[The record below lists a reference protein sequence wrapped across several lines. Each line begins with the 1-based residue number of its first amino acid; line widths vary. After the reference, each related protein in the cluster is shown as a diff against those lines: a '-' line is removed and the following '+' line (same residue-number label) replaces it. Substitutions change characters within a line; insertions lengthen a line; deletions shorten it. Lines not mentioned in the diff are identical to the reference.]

1 MGARGEEN
9 GSGTALAGKDLPE
22 LLKDIYP
29 LDLNYFQDSHC
40 NGSMAM
46 YIVEPTLA
54 MSCPSVKLLL

>member
-22 LLKDIYP
+22 LLIRY
-29 LDLNYFQDSHC
+29 LSIGNYFQDSHC

>member
-22 LLKDIYP
+22 LLIRYLSIGP
-29 LDLNYFQDSHC
+29 QLFPGLALQWLN
-40 NGSMAM
+40 AI